1 MIEIPEK
8 IKERIAFYSPKL
20 EKYPKLQSMYQKA
33 FVHTLT
39 ASTKRCNDGTYYIV
53 TGDIPAMWLR
63 DSSAQ
68 VHHYI
73 PLSKDDEVAEILEGL
88 LRRQLMY
95 IEIDPY
101 ANAFNEEANGA
112 GDEGDYPPKNKWV
125 WERKYEIDSICYPM
139 RLLYMYWRESG
150 RTDLI
155 QSRMEKI
162 ATIILD
168 LWETEQYHMEK
179 STYRFIRNTTNEMDT
194 IPGNGMG
201 SPVVPTGMTWCGFRP
216 SDDGCRYGY
225 YIASEMFAVVVL
237 GYMSEMLRE
246 VCNNQELADRCIKLR
261 DEIDQGIKKYGTTEH
276 PKYGQIY
283 VCETD
288 GMGNCVTYDDANI
301 PSLLSIP
308 YLGYADKTDPI
319 YQNTRRFLLSKDHK
333 YYYEGK
339 FAKGI
344 GSSHTPENYVWH
356 MAIVM
361 QGLTSCDDQEKR
373 EVLDMLARTD
383 ADTGYL
389 HEGFHVDDP
398 WQYTRW
404 WFTWPN
410 SLFAEY
416 IEKCI
421 EEGLFDE

>member
-1 MIEIPEK
+1 MKIPTSMIKRVES
-8 IKERIAFYSPKL
+8 YSKKL
-20 EKYPKLQSMYQKA
+20 EKNPKLCSLYKNAYIQTFS
-33 FVHTLT
+33 T
-39 ASTKRCNDGTYYIV
+39 ALKQRCDGTYFV
-53 TGDIPAMWLR
+53 LTGDIPAMWLR
-63 DSSAQ
+63 DSAAQ
-68 VHHYI
+68 VHHYV
-73 PLSKDDEVAEILEGL
+73 PLAKQDDVAQILEGV

-101 ANAFNEEANGA
+101 ANAFNEEENGA
-112 GDEGDYPPKNKWV
+112 GDNSDFPPRNKWV
-125 WERKYEIDSICYPM
+125 WERKYEIDSLCYPI
-139 RLLYMYWRESG
+139 RLLYMYWKETG
-150 RTDLI
+150 RVDLI
-155 QSRMEKI
+155 RGKLEKV
-162 ATIILD
+162 ATIILEQ
-168 LWETEQYHMEK
+168 WETEQYHMER
-179 STYRFIRNTTNEMDT
+179 SPYRFVRNTKNEMDT

-201 SPVVPTGMTWCGFRP
+201 SPVAYTGMTWCGFRP

-246 VCNNQELADRCIKLR
+246 VCDNQELADRCIKLR
-261 DEIDQGIKKYGTTEH
+261 DEIDEGIKKFGTVEH

-288 GMGNCVTYDDANI
+288 GMGNYITYDDANI

-308 YLGYADKTDPI
+308 YLGYADKSDPI

-333 YYYEGK
+333 YYYEGQ

-361 QGLTSCDDQEKR
+361 QGLTSNDKQEKK
-373 EVLDMLARTD
+373 EILDMLVRTD
-383 ADTGYL
+383 GNTGYL

-398 WQYTRW
+398 FQYTRA

-416 IEKCI
+416 IEKCVD
-421 EEGLFDE
+421 EGLLDE